1 MPVIRRPRPE
11 EAEAVAECLRR
22 SIVELCHADHGGDPD
37 KYTPWIANK
46 TAENMVRWMDQAEGF
61 LIAEDGAGG
70 VAAVALASGA
80 GEIHLNYV
88 HPEHRF
94 KGYSRALMLELE
106 TWVRDLGHTR
116 IRLNSTQTAKTFYLA
131 LGYREDGE
139 SFEQGGMHFLRLA
152 KDLT

>member
-61 LIAEDGAGG
+61 L
-70 VAAVALASGA
+70 LSL
-80 GEIHLNYV
+80 IHILC
-88 HPEHRF
+88 R
-94 KGYSRALMLELE
+94 
-106 TWVRDLGHTR
+106 
-116 IRLNSTQTAKTFYLA
+116 RLPLPPRGLTARRR
-131 LGYREDGE
+131 GR
-139 SFEQGGMHFLRLA
+139 RLP
-152 KDLT
+152 